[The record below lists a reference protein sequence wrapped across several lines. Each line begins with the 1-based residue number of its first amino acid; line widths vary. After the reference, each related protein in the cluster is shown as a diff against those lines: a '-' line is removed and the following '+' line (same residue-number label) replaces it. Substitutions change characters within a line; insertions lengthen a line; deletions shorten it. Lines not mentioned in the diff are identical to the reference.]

1 MAGNF
6 KLKAQTIQ
14 AIQVADPVVQ
24 AAEVAALVGATSFTT
39 NLAEYTVT
47 FAISDKGPVTV
58 RAGDV
63 VALLDGGV
71 SVLDPI
77 DFSDQYEPA

>member
-14 AIQVADPVVQ
+14 AIQVGDPVVQ

-39 NLAEYTVT
+39 NLAEYAVT
-47 FAISDKGPVTV
+47 FAITDKEPVTV
-58 RAGDV
+58 RAGEV
-63 VALLDGGV
+63 VALIDGGV
-71 SVLDPI
+71 SVLDPVA
-77 DFSDQYEPA
+77 FSELYEPA